1 MHISIPKDARCEF
14 INLENTPNPFISKC
28 QIKVCYVS
36 NEPNRNGTVITKE
49 IARSELAPSL
59 RGCPIVGFYCESEGD
74 FEEHNKTIKISNGKF
89 TITEDTKPYGFV
101 DINAQV
107 WFQKFIDDN
116 QTEREYLMT
125 EGYIW
130 TGAYP
135 ESQRIIT
142 HGNNQSMELDGATTQ
157 GQWKRGANGEPQFF
171 IINKAIISK
180 LCILG
185 EDFEPCF
192 EGAQIKASFSLD
204 EKFENALFS
213 MVNEVKKVF
222 KEGGSSVDKKKH
234 KELVEDS
241 NQTEELKPVE
251 DFAQDQAKELKE
263 ESSKNLKAK
272 EEKKSQEKE
281 DTPKE
286 EKEEDDSNLEEQSEK
301 EDLKKREYSLEEI
314 PEYMELKDKYSS
326 LQADFSVLADEIKS
340 LREFKATIEKKE
352 KQSMIDQF
360 YMLSD
365 EDKADVVAH
374 IDTYSLEDIESKLS
388 VICVRNRV
396 DFSLEKKKE
405 EPTNKLIYNLN
416 DTIEDNA
423 PEWIKAVRETEK
435 NL

>member
-1 MHISIPKDARCEF
+1 MHVSIPKDAQCEF
-14 INLENTPNPFISKC
+14 INLEGTSNPLISKC

-36 NEPNRNGTVITKE
+36 DEPNRNRSVITKE
-49 IARSELAPSL
+49 FARNELAPTL
-59 RGCPIVGFYCESEGD
+59 RGCPIAGFFNEENGD
-74 FEEHNKTIKISNGKF
+74 YEEHNKTIKISNGEF

-116 QTEREYLMT
+116 QIEREYLMT

-135 ESQRIIT
+135 ESKRVIE
-142 HGNNQSMELDGATTQ
+142 HGNNQSMELDGATME
-157 GQWKRGANGEPQFF
+157 GQWVRNANGEPQFF
-171 IINKAIISK
+171 IVNKAIISK

-204 EKFENALFS
+204 EDFQNTLFS
-213 MVNEVKKVF
+213 MVDEVKKIF
-222 KEGGSSVDKKKH
+222 KEGGNPMDSEKDKKPA
-234 KELVEDS
+234 EEFSQIEDP
-241 NQTEELKPVE
+241 KPAE
-251 DFAQDQAKELKE
+251 DFVQDQPEEPKE
-263 ESSKNLKAK
+263 EPARDFKAE
-272 EEKKSQEKE
+272 EEKKPQEKE

-286 EKEEDDSNLEEQSEK
+286 EDDNSGDQPKEEDP
-301 EDLKKREYSLEEI
+301 KKKEYSLEDI
-314 PEYMELKDKYSS
+314 PEYMELNTKYSN
-326 LQADFSVLADEIKS
+326 LQTDFSALEEEVKT
-340 LREFKATIEKKE
+340 LREFKANVE
-352 KQSMIDQF
+352 KQEKQAMIDQF

-396 DFSLEKKKE
+396 DFSLENKKE
-405 EPTNKLIYNLN
+405 EPADKLTYNL
-416 DTIEDNA
+416 DSAIEDDV
-423 PEWIKAVRETEK
+423 PEWIKAVKETEK

>member
-1 MHISIPKDARCEF
+1 MHISVPKDAQCEF
-14 INLENTPNPFISKC
+14 INLEATSNPLISKC

-36 NEPNRNGTVITKE
+36 DEPNRNGSVITKE
-49 IARSELAPSL
+49 VARSELAPSL
-59 RGCPIVGFYCESEGD
+59 RGCPIVGFYCEANGD

-116 QTEREYLMT
+116 QIEREYLMT

-135 ESQRIIT
+135 ESQRIIE
-142 HGNNQSMELDGATTQ
+142 HGNNQSMELDGATME
-157 GQWKRGANGEPQFF
+157 GQWERNANGEPQFF
-171 IINKAIISK
+171 VVNKAIISK

-204 EKFENALFS
+204 DGFKNKLFS
-213 MVNEVKKVF
+213 MVNEVKEIF
-222 KEGGSSVDKKKH
+222 KEGGNPMDSEKDKKPT
-234 KELVEDS
+234 EEFS
-241 NQTEELKPVE
+241 QTENPTPTEEFSQEQNEEPAE
-251 DFAQDQAKELKE
+251 FAA
-263 ESSKNLKAK
+263 
-272 EEKKSQEKE
+272 EEKKEE
-281 DTPKE
+281 TPKE
-286 EKEEDDSNLEEQSEK
+286 EESKAEEEEKPEK
-301 EDLKKREYSLEEI
+301 KEYSLDEI
-314 PEYMELKDKYSS
+314 PEYVELNSKYSN
-326 LQADFSVLADEIKS
+326 LQSDYSALEEEVKT
-340 LREFKATIEKKE
+340 LREFKAAAE
-352 KQSMIDQF
+352 KQEKQTMIDQF
-360 YMLSD
+360 YMLSE

-388 VICVRNRV
+388 VICVRKRV
-396 DFSLEKKKE
+396 DFSLEEKKE
-405 EPTNKLIYNLN
+405 EEPADKLTYSLT
-416 DTIEDNA
+416 DTPAETV